1 MSKGYIYG
9 FADGPENPHS
19 IITKLTVDNP
29 EARIDVNSKT
39 IESKKILYIP
49 PLSEQAKK
57 IIQYLREHS
66 DVDEI
71 VCHSLGGLALV
82 KAFEFAPELA
92 KRLKKVTFLAMPFNS
107 EVFTDSCNNLTDKSK
122 VETQPKD
129 IAPISYD
136 LSQDFLE
143 ELSNLKS
150 PSRYF
155 ITQIVKFP
163 KYMQVTILEAD
174 KDRLKANETELI
186 MLKEAI
192 KALQSSINPLS
203 VSYECINGANH
214 HFTGHE
220 EDIQRIISETNVETR
235 IEQKEELFVK
245 EFQQNNIEVAYP

>member
-1 MSKGYIYG
+1 MSKVYIYG

-39 IESKKILYIP
+39 IESKRVLYIP

-57 IIQYLREHS
+57 IIQYLHEHS

-71 VCHSLGGLALV
+71 VCHSFGGLALV

-107 EVFTDSCNNLTDKSK
+107 KVFTDSCNNLTDKSK
-122 VETQPKD
+122 VETQPKG
-129 IAPISYD
+129 IAPISYN

-143 ELSNLKS
+143 ELRHIKS
-150 PSRYF
+150 PSQYF

-163 KYMQVTILEAD
+163 TQIQVTICEAE
-174 KDRLKANETELI
+174 KDRLKANDSELE

-192 KALQSSINPLS
+192 ATLESSSNPLF
-203 VSYECINGANH
+203 VRYECINGANH

-220 EDIQRIISETNVETR
+220 EDIQRIIHETNVETH
-235 IEQKEELFVK
+235 IEQKEELLLQV
-245 EFQQNNIEVAYP
+245 